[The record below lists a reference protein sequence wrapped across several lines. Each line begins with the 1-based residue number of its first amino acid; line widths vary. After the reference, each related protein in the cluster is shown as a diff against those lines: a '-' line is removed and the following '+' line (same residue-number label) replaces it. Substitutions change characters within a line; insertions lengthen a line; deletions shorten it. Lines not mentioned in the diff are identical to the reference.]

1 MARVK
6 ANSYGDGTVYMG
18 GNTFKNPDGTI
29 TEKYGYFTSP
39 SGKRTYT
46 TKDKE
51 ILILKS
57 SDIFSVGSIIQN
69 NEFTYQPSEIMTE
82 NEIYEEAKK
91 MAGDKPVEDFF
102 FDAAR
107 KLGGLNKAVEER

>member
-1 MARVK
+1 MAKENRVK

-57 SDIFSVGSIIQN
+57 SDIFAVGSIIQN
-69 NEFTYQPSEIMTE
+69 DEFIYQPSEVMTE
-82 NEIYEEAKK
+82 NEIHEEATR
-91 MAGDKPVEDFF
+91 MANGKPVEDFLI
-102 FDAAR
+102 AAAK
-107 KLGGLNKAVEER
+107 KLGGANRA

>member
-1 MARVK
+1 MARIP
-6 ANSYGDGTVYMG
+6 ANSYGDGTVYLG
-18 GNTFKNPDGTI
+18 GNKFKKPDGSI
-29 TEKYGYFTSP
+29 EERYGYFTSP

-46 TKDKE
+46 NKDQE

-69 NEFTYQPSEIMTE
+69 DVFTYIPSEVMTE
-82 NEIYEEAKK
+82 NEIYDEAKR

-107 KLGGLNKAVEER
+107 KLGGPNKAVKE

>member
-6 ANSYGDGTVYMG
+6 ANSYGDGTVYLG
-18 GNTFKNPDGTI
+18 GNKFKNPDGNI
-29 TEKYGYFTSP
+29 SEVFGYFTSP

-46 TKDKE
+46 NKDGE

-69 NEFTYQPSEIMTE
+69 NEFTYQPSEVMTE

-107 KLGGLNKAVEER
+107 KLGGPNKAVKE